1 MNPKQAKSSSS
12 EVWML
17 LETLNFLKLLHS
29 WHFLKACSQ
38 GGEEASSC
46 RSWPAH
52 DAGLSSENDE
62 ATDAT
67 C

>member
-1 MNPKQAKSSSS
+1 
-12 EVWML
+12 ML
-17 LETLNFLKLLHS
+17 LETRKMVAFMG
-29 WHFLKACSQ
+29 FDLKACSQ

-62 ATDAT
+62 TTDVT

>member
-1 MNPKQAKSSSS
+1 
-12 EVWML
+12 ML
-17 LETLNFLKLLHS
+17 LEILNFLKLLHS